1 MRLAVPLFLCSLF
14 TFHCS
19 MDSKINQTFFYKQDP
34 HLKIQPVQKITEV
47 DFNNF
52 PCYLAPD
59 FEAPYRI
66 SNGSYLSREFDSV
79 GLPSA
84 AHQIEIGM
92 LPVLPRTPIHTLFC
106 MYTTSTPAEAA
117 GAIRSSICMG
127 SAINPS
133 ICSALYSTTVLRL
146 KSIWRDGTIKVQS
159 QAYLDGDAN
168 CCPGALAYDEFMVEN
183 DSFVLKAFQTVK
195 RRL

>member
-1 MRLAVPLFLCSLF
+1 MRLALPLFLCSLF

-19 MDSKINQTFFYKQDP
+19 MDSQLNQTFFPKHNP

-84 AHQIEIGM
+84 AHQIEIRNVTRSESTDSYVILHVYNQYSSGSSWRDSQ
-92 LPVLPRTPIHTLFC
+92 LHLYGVRNQSLYLLSTLF
-106 MYTTSTPAEAA
+106 YD
-117 GAIRSSICMG
+117 G
-127 SAINPS
+127 SEIE
-133 ICSALYSTTVLRL
+133 IDMDRE
-146 KSIWRDGTIKVQS
+146 GTIKVQS

-168 CCPGALAYDEFMVEN
+168 CCPGALEYDEFTVEN

-195 RRL
+195 RRQ

>member
-1 MRLAVPLFLCSLF
+1 MRLALPLFLCSLF

-19 MDSKINQTFFYKQDP
+19 MDSQLNQTFFIKQNP
-34 HLKIQPVQKITEV
+34 HLKIRTAQKIAEV

-66 SNGSYLSREFDSV
+66 SNGSYLSHEFDSV

-84 AHQIEIGM
+84 AHQIEIRNVTRSEGIDSYVI
-92 LPVLPRTPIHTLFC
+92 LHVYNQYSSGSSWRDSQLHLYGVRNQSLYLLSTLF
-106 MYTTSTPAEAA
+106 YD
-117 GAIRSSICMG
+117 G
-127 SAINPS
+127 SEIEIDMDRN
-133 ICSALYSTTVLRL
+133 
-146 KSIWRDGTIKVQS
+146 GTIKVQS

-168 CCPGALAYDEFMVEN
+168 CCPGALEYDEFMVEN
-183 DSFVLKAFQTVK
+183 DSFVLKAFRTVK

>member
-84 AHQIEIGM
+84 AHQIEIRNVTRSSEDADSYVILHVYNQYSSGSSWRDSQ
-92 LPVLPRTPIHTLFC
+92 LHLYGVRNQSLYLLSTLFYDGSEIEID
-106 MYTTSTPAEAA
+106 MA
-117 GAIRSSICMG
+117 GWDNQGPI
-127 SAINPS
+127 PS
-133 ICSALYSTTVLRL
+133 LS
-146 KSIWRDGTIKVQS
+146 
-159 QAYLDGDAN
+159 
-168 CCPGALAYDEFMVEN
+168 
-183 DSFVLKAFQTVK
+183 
-195 RRL
+195 